1 MKKTV
6 DKAVIF
12 ESIYAHDVQD
22 SEYLFDGKN
31 DHTAK
36 LSSIKAVP
44 NTSQNSDESLQF
56 TIAETS
62 VELEEKTVEVK
73 TIYPSFSEEQYLKE
87 TCKEFTE
94 IFKRPDSSSKE
105 SGKLEL
111 ERVELSNL
119 SNYKLVSSSPL
130 VISDIEN
137 RTIINIQKLKILK
150 IAVFDFIERKNKD
163 RKIAFSEI
171 DSKQD
176 LSGLVDF
183 LKSSLDEASEQEI
196 MEGILIKAAKSV
208 EKRLLNL
215 INTKK
220 DKDVLQDYPLTH
232 PNIDPY
238 RESMSLSDLSGA
250 LNAINKIAAQ
260 YLILDDNFATKIEE
274 ISDAIKLL
282 AENPTKSEKTIKKTI
297 NLLGETTSS
306 LFFQEYLSFD
316 QKFSKE
322 SDDIIN
328 FAITTIAI
336 KKLEE
341 AFKNLTIASS
351 EDTAPIVTDLNKNID
366 DFLQIVKKS
375 SSDLLYSSDLFS
387 DIKVETTN
395 EDRDLEEICDFG
407 QILSLL
413 SESLSNFLHKKQ
425 SDENTNHNSLSQ
437 TALVDGIVAET
448 DGRRPPPIQKK
459 VPPYEKN
466 VKASD
471 NETEGSTII
480 SLDESGEKGNP
491 DRPKLR
497 SILELL
503 KSERTKGERNF
514 DMSKIEF
521 KKSFLSENS
530 GNKKWFNNQ
539 KLLGALKKVVDC
551 DFNDLKEAL
560 NSNKDIEK
568 DKFIKELKLNLGDL
582 SVLNEIDELP
592 GKKIAITEKTKDK
605 LIQKAA
611 LKETDIRDRQKEPL
625 SKENYNQKSP
635 DSIGKIITLVNK
647 NAKKNEKKT
656 KEAKTFQAKDW
667 FNNKKLLRALE
678 KVANCNFEKLK
689 TALNSNEDIRDKQF
703 LTELKLTS
711 GDLSVLDAID
721 ELYDTKRAKEKFSV
735 VNRNVDRKNLEM
747 MINLI
752 PKDETKR
759 KEFFKFEKEQNFDL
773 NITPSNSPVST
784 KAEQFLQKTNLAYR
798 Q

>member
-1 MKKTV
+1 MKLLGNNGKKNKTAEGI
-6 DKAVIF
+6 KLA
-12 ESIYAHDVQD
+12 SIYPAEKDPE
-22 SEYLFDGKN
+22 SPFDGKN
-31 DHTAK
+31 DHNEK
-36 LSSIKAVP
+36 LVSIKAAS
-44 NTSQNSDESLQF
+44 NTSQNSGEPLQS
-56 TIAETS
+56 TIAETT
-62 VELEEKTVEVK
+62 VELET
-73 TIYPSFSEEQYLKE
+73 TYPFLRDEQYLEEASKE
-87 TCKEFTE
+87 R
-94 IFKRPDSSSKE
+94 KRFLKRTDSSSKE
-105 SGKLEL
+105 SGKLKLKL
-111 ERVELSNL
+111 ERVGLSKLSNR
-119 SNYKLVSSSPL
+119 KLVSSSPF
-130 VISDIEN
+130 VISDTRI

-196 MEGILIKAAKSV
+196 MEVILIKAAKSV

-282 AENPTKSEKTIKKTI
+282 AENPTKCEKTIKKII

-387 DIKVETTN
+387 SDLFSDIKVETTN

-413 SESLSNFLHKKQ
+413 NISLSSFLHKKQ
-425 SDENTNHNSLSQ
+425 SDENNHNSLFQ
-437 TALVDGIVAET
+437 TALVDGIVDET
-448 DGRRPPPIQKK
+448 DGRRRPPPNK
-459 VPPYEKN
+459 KN
-466 VKASD
+466 VEAPD
-471 NETEGSTII
+471 NEIEGSTTIP
-480 SLDESGEKGNP
+480 LDESGEKGNP

-611 LKETDIRDRQKEPL
+611 LKETNIRDRQKEPL

-678 KVANCNFEKLK
+678 KVADCDFEKLK
-689 TALNSNEDIRDKQF
+689 KALNSNEDIRDNQF
-703 LTELKLTS
+703 LIELRLTS
-711 GDLSVLDAID
+711 GDLAVLDAID
-721 ELYDTKRAKEKFSV
+721 ELHDTKRAKEKFSV
-735 VNRNVDRKNLEM
+735 ENRNVDRENLKM
-747 MINLI
+747 MMQLI
-752 PKDETKR
+752 PKDAAKR
-759 KEFFKFEKEQNFDL
+759 EELFRLMKEKNFELE
-773 NITPSNSPVST
+773 ITPSNSPSPT
-784 KAEQFLQKTNLAYR
+784 IAKQLLQKTKLVY
-798 Q
+798 QK